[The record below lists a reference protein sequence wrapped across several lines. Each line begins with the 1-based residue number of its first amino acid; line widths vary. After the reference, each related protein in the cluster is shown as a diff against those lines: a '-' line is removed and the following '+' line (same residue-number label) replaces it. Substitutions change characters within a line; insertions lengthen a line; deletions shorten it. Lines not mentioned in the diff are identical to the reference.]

1 MRWIW
6 SELLHQGLHH
16 LCTFK
21 RVLRIDRVALNWVN
35 LYIIRLIFH
44 FFCKDWQIGQ
54 PKWFWCREIQMFE
67 AFGLMGCLLWMGK
80 RVYSFNCKEYIP
92 CSRAE
97 DFYYGTYRAD
107 KHGIVLL
114 GALVLVLLYRW
125 KHSDT
130 WFPWWE
136 IFISLVYARNQ
147 RDSISQFSPWV
158 PGDEN
163 WKTSRCHPK
172 RMEPV
177 DTVGTCWLRSQCRWI
192 GGQARPGNCW
202 QISVVYDV
210 YDRKTVKYGKKYVD
224 L

>member
-21 RVLRIDRVALNWVN
+21 RVLRIDRVSLNWVN

-54 PKWFWCREIQMFE
+54 PKWFWCREIHMFE
-67 AFGLMGCLLWMGK
+67 AFGLMGCLLCMGK
-80 RVYSFNCKEYIP
+80 RLYSFNCKEYIP
-92 CSRAE
+92 CSRLE

-107 KHGIVLL
+107 KHGIVMCCWVHWCCCSTDGNIVIRPLQSL
-114 GALVLVLLYRW
+114 W
-125 KHSDT
+125 TQNT

-136 IFISLVYARNQ
+136 IFISLENMPETNGT
-147 RDSISQFSPWV
+147 QFLNFPPWV

-163 WKTSRCHPK
+163 WKTSRCHP
-172 RMEPV
+172 
-177 DTVGTCWLRSQCRWI
+177 T
-192 GGQARPGNCW
+192 
-202 QISVVYDV
+202 
-210 YDRKTVKYGKKYVD
+210 
-224 L
+224 

>member
-1 MRWIW
+1 MTWIW

-54 PKWFWCREIQMFE
+54 PKWFWCREIHMFE
-67 AFGLMGCLLWMGK
+67 ACGLMGCLLWMGK

-92 CSRAE
+92 CSRPE

-130 WFPWWE
+130 WFLTGEKSSSALCMPE
-136 IFISLVYARNQ
+136 SNGTQFLNFPHESLEMSSETNGTGGYRRNLLAQ
-147 RDSISQFSPWV
+147 IP
-158 PGDEN
+158 
-163 WKTSRCHPK
+163 
-172 RMEPV
+172 PV
-177 DTVGTCWLRSQCRWI
+177 NR
-192 GGQARPGNCW
+192 RPGPTRLLLTDIC
-202 QISVVYDV
+202 SLY
-210 YDRKTVKYGKKYVD
+210 
-224 L
+224 